1 MSDANPE
8 RRYESK
14 CFAISPVGAA
24 ARCDL
29 LILFFKVKRS
39 QPRFTRQ
46 LLQGGLNTIHDPR
59 DHCLAID
66 GRQRL
71 PMMAITRIA

>member
-1 MSDANPE
+1 MFRNLFCRSCGTLRSFD
-8 RRYESK
+8 SIFQGQK
-14 CFAISPVGAA
+14 IAA
-24 ARCDL
+24 SFHSSA
-29 LILFFKVKRS
+29 
-39 QPRFTRQ
+39 PTG
-46 LLQGGLNTIHDPR
+46 GGLNTIHDPR